1 MRVAL
6 AFIHDPELIV
16 LDEMGSG
23 VDPENRRAI
32 WNFLFK
38 RKEIRAILLCTHF
51 MDEADIVADRKAIL
65 TKGQLACIGSSAF
78 LKNAYNTGYTLTIEK
93 KSPLQKNFL
102 DGWFESLKL
111 EVQFIRDNEELLEFH
126 VMAKVCFT
134 ADFEDIAILVDFLE
148 KEKPLLQIIHS
159 FSIKENDLEEIFSSK
174 ELVSENDLETSSE
187 GKDKLLQHLKS
198 FSTPSF
204 IAKTKLYFNFEMRRT
219 ISSMSMIAFKLC
231 ISIVLIITLW
241 IVREGAAQSSNC
253 TTVLEFNSDFVNRLV
268 FEGAVL
274 ETNNT

>member
-159 FSIKENDLEEIFSSK
+159 FSIL
-174 ELVSENDLETSSE
+174 
-187 GKDKLLQHLKS
+187 
-198 FSTPSF
+198 
-204 IAKTKLYFNFEMRRT
+204 
-219 ISSMSMIAFKLC
+219 
-231 ISIVLIITLW
+231 
-241 IVREGAAQSSNC
+241 
-253 TTVLEFNSDFVNRLV
+253 
-268 FEGAVL
+268 
-274 ETNNT
+274 